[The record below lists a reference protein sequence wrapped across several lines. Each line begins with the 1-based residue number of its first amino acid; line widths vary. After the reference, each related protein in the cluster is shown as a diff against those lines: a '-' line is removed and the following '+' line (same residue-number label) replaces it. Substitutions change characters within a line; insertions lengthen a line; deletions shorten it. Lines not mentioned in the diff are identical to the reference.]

1 MAVRSYNGL
10 GSGMRFGR
18 EGGKPMLRKIPRAE
32 FSDVD
37 RAGDP
42 RYYVECLDYQHSTP
56 FAQRYKQR
64 TFALL
69 DVRPGHRVLDI
80 GSGTGMDA
88 LALARIVGGKGH
100 VVGVDLSL
108 TMMVEAARRSRET
121 HLPVEFV
128 RTNAMRLAL
137 ADGTFDRCHADRTFQ
152 HLSNPRQ
159 ALAEMI
165 RVMKPNGR
173 LAIVDPDHETRVID
187 TPYPEVTRRFLAFR
201 NATLQQAGIA
211 HRLYALFKEF
221 GLEDVSVEPVTQVST
236 DYEAIN
242 QVARIDGGM
251 RVAQEHGVIS
261 QDEADR
267 WIAFVEEAARTGRF
281 FHAMTYFITSGRK
294 PA

>member
-1 MAVRSYNGL
+1 MQRQ
-10 GSGMRFGR
+10 
-18 EGGKPMLRKIPRAE
+18 IPRAE

-69 DVRPGHRVLDI
+69 DVRPGHRVLDV
-80 GSGTGMDA
+80 GSGTGTDA
-88 LALARIVGGKGH
+88 LALARFVGEEGR
-100 VVGVDLSL
+100 VVGVDLSW
-108 TMMVEAARRSRET
+108 TMMVEAARRRRET
-121 HLPVEFV
+121 YLPVVFV
-128 RTNAMRLAL
+128 L
-137 ADGTFDRCHADRTFQ
+137 ADATRLPFAAGAFDGCHADRTFQ
-152 HLSNPRQ
+152 HLSNPRR

-165 RVMKPNGR
+165 RAMKPHGR
-173 LAIVDPDHETRVID
+173 LAIVEPDHETRVID
-187 TPYPEVTRRFLAFR
+187 TPYPDVTRRFLAFR

-211 HRLYALFKEF
+211 HQLYALFKEF

-242 QVARIDGGM
+242 RVALFDGGM
-251 RVAQEHGVIS
+251 RVAQEHGVIG

-267 WIAFVEEAARTGRF
+267 WIAYVEEAARTGRF
-281 FHAMTYFITSGRK
+281 FHAMTYFITSGCK